1 MHCRFHYSCLPSPQT
16 VIARER
22 QPDMCS
28 KDQADEAIATLVAV
42 KKVLEDKD
50 TPEDLTLDEILDKY
64 RQVRYYS
71 YLKYIQSMLKNTQ

>member
-16 VIARER
+16 VIACEH

-28 KDQADEAIATLVAV
+28 KDQADEAIAALVAV

-50 TPEDLTLDEILDKY
+50 TPEDLTRDEILDKY

-71 YLKYIQSMLKNTQ
+71 YLKYI

>member
-1 MHCRFHYSCLPSPQT
+1 M
-16 VIARER
+16 IAREH

-28 KDQADEAIATLVAV
+28 KDQADEAIAALVAV

-71 YLKYIQSMLKNTQ
+71 YLKYI